1 MSKILVVE
9 DEIKIAQLMCDY
21 LNANKHEVLMV
32 HDGAEVDAALSS
44 FEPELVLLDLM
55 LPNKDGIYICKSIRA
70 RTDALANTGIIM
82 VTAKVEEIDRL
93 LGLELGADD
102 YVCKPF
108 SPKEV
113 VARVEAL
120 LRRLKPTNNAP
131 ACLIEI
137 DENCFNAKVKGQ
149 LLDLTPTEFRLLAS
163 LVNNPGHIYSRAK
176 LIDSLHE
183 DFRDISDRA
192 VDSHIKNL
200 RKKLKSTLPEQEIIK
215 SVYGVGYK
223 ADFS

>member
-1 MSKILVVE
+1 MSKILVIE
-9 DEIKIAQLMCDY
+9 DEIKIAQLMHDY
-21 LNANKHEVLMV
+21 LKANQHDVRMV
-32 HDGAEVDAALSS
+32 HDGAEAEAAMNS
-44 FEPELVLLDLM
+44 FEPDLILLDLM
-55 LPNKDGIYICKSIRA
+55 LPHKDGIEICQAIRA
-70 RTDALANTGIIM
+70 RKDSLANIGIIM
-82 VTAKVEEIDRL
+82 VTAKVEEVDRL
-93 LGLELGADD
+93 IGLQIGADD

-120 LRRLKPTNNAP
+120 LRRLKPANAAP
-131 ACLIEI
+131 ACII
-137 DENCFNAKVKGQ
+137 QVDADCFKATLKGQ

-163 LVNNPGHIYSRAK
+163 LVNSPGHIYSRAK

-200 RKKLKSTLPEQEIIK
+200 RKKLKDAHPEQEIIK

-223 ADFS
+223 ADF

>member
-1 MSKILVVE
+1 
-9 DEIKIAQLMCDY
+9 
-21 LNANKHEVLMV
+21 
-32 HDGAEVDAALSS
+32 
-44 FEPELVLLDLM
+44 
-55 LPNKDGIYICKSIRA
+55 
-70 RTDALANTGIIM
+70 M

-120 LRRLKPTNNAP
+120 LRRLKPANAAP